1 MLASTH
7 GSIQD
12 IYLDHLLIVL
22 NHLSL
27 IANLDT
33 NAALTNQVFAY
44 LVGPVQPT
52 LDICVATGDKERY
65 RGLITPVFAE
75 WVRQCPQ
82 ANSPQATSDPQ
93 FQQRQVNYLL
103 ECMVARE
110 FDPSA
115 RQVGL
120 QLVAATRALQRIPQ
134 PDGSYRGR

>member
-1 MLASTH
+1 M
-7 GSIQD
+7 
-12 IYLDHLLIVL
+12 
-22 NHLSL
+22 
-27 IANLDT
+27 
-33 NAALTNQVFAY
+33 
-44 LVGPVQPT
+44 QPT